1 MVPPLGSQV
10 TIEGMVRRPAIYE
23 LNGEKNLSE
32 VLELAGGVMQ
42 SGTLRH
48 VDVERTQAHLSRSML
63 RLDIPEDN
71 NQATVTKALDD
82 FQIQDGDKVKI
93 SPILPYADKTVYL
106 EGHVFRPG
114 KFAYRDGM
122 KVSDVIHSYNELL
135 PEPYRRHAEIIRLS
149 PPDYTPQV
157 LAFNLG
163 DALANGD
170 QDIVLKPFDT
180 IRVFGRY
187 DFEDAPIV
195 TVTGEVRDPGDHVT
209 NGATYL
215 RDAVFLAGGAT
226 GDAQLSDAQVF
237 RRTEDGSLKVISVN
251 LNQAL
256 SGDPKEN
263 LLLVPKDRV
272 FIHKNQ
278 GRANPSTVMIQG
290 EVERPGKY
298 PLGDNLTAAGL
309 VKLAG
314 GLKRSAYADEADL
327 TRYQVQEGTR
337 VVGDHILVPIAK
349 ALADEPDSDVR
360 MHPGDVLTI
369 RQLAGW
375 NDIGATIA
383 VKGKLCIPEPTAF
396 RKESGLVRSSPEPG
410 AFAATLTPTA

>member
-1 MVPPLGSQV
+1 MA
-10 TIEGMVRRPAIYE
+10 T
-23 LNGEKNLSE
+23 KN
-32 VLELAGGVMQ
+32 
-42 SGTLRH
+42 
-48 VDVERTQAHLSRSML
+48 
-63 RLDIPEDN
+63 
-71 NQATVTKALDD
+71 
-82 FQIQDGDKVKI
+82 
-93 SPILPYADKTVYL
+93 
-106 EGHVFRPG
+106 
-114 KFAYRDGM
+114 
-122 KVSDVIHSYNELL
+122 
-135 PEPYRRHAEIIRLS
+135 
-149 PPDYTPQV
+149 
-157 LAFNLG
+157 
-163 DALANGD
+163 
-170 QDIVLKPFDT
+170 IVLKPFDT

-272 FIHKNQ
+272 FIHKSQ
-278 GRANPSTVMIQG
+278 GRANPATVMIQG

-337 VVGDHILVPIAK
+337 VVGDHMLVPIAK

-383 VKGKLCIPEPTAF
+383 VKGEVAHPGTYGIQEGERLSSIIARAGGF
-396 RKESGLVRSSPEPG
+396 RSDAYPYGVVFERPRVGKSRRKTTSN
-410 AFAATLTPTA
+410 